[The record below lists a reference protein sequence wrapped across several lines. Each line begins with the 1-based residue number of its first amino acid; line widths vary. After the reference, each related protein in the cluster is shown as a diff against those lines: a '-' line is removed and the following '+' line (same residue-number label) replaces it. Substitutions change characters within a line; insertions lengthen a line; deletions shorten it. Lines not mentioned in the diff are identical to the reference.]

1 MRKTY
6 LNNRRDKQHC
16 QHVPVL
22 PSILTRGHISI
33 SRLSLWTIFHVVTS
47 DGHEA
52 CSKQANF
59 IICRRLLVL
68 GI

>member
-1 MRKTY
+1 MWETY
-6 LNNRRDKQHC
+6 LNKRRNKQHC
-16 QHVPVL
+16 QPVPVL
-22 PSILTRGHISI
+22 PSVLTRGHISI

-52 CSKQANF
+52 CSKQADF